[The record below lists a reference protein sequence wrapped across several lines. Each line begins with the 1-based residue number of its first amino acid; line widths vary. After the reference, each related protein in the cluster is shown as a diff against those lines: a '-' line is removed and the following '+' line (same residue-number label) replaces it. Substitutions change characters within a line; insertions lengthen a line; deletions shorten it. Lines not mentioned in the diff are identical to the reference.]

1 MPNKEVSFEASMLS
15 LEKVIEKLESGST
28 SLDEMVQ
35 LYEEGI
41 KLTYICKAKLASA
54 EDRITTLLGE
64 KDELKE
70 VSGIWGLL

>member
-1 MPNKEVSFEASMLS
+1 MSNKEISFEASMLS

-41 KLTYICKAKLASA
+41 KLTHACKSKLAAA
-54 EDRITTLLGE
+54 EERITTLVNE
-64 KDELKE
+64 KNELKE
-70 VSGIWGLL
+70 VPGI

>member
-1 MPNKEVSFEASMLS
+1 MSNKEISFEASMLS
-15 LEKVIEKLESGST
+15 LEKVIEKLESSST

-41 KLTYICKAKLASA
+41 KLTHACKSKLATA
-54 EDRITTLLGE
+54 EERITTLVNE

-70 VSGIWGLL
+70 ISGI

>member
-1 MPNKEVSFEASMLS
+1 
-15 LEKVIEKLESGST
+15 VIEKLESSST

-41 KLTYICKAKLASA
+41 KLTHSCKSKLAAA
-54 EDRITTLLGE
+54 EERITTLVNE

-70 VSGIWGLL
+70 VPGI

>member
-1 MPNKEVSFEASMLS
+1 MSNKEISFEVSMLS
-15 LEKVIEKLESGST
+15 LEKVIEKLESSST

-41 KLTYICKAKLASA
+41 KLTHSCKSKLAAA
-54 EDRITTLLGE
+54 EERITTLVNE

-70 VSGIWGLL
+70 VPGI

>member
-1 MPNKEVSFEASMLS
+1 MRNKEISFEASMLS

-35 LYEEGI
+35 LYEEWI
-41 KLTYICKAKLASA
+41 KLTCACKAKLAAA

-70 VSGIWGLL
+70 VSGIWRLV